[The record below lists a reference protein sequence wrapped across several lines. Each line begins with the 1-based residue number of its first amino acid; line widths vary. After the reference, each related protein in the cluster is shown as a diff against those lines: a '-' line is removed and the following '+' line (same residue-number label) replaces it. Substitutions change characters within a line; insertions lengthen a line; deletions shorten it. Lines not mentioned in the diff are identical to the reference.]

1 MREIARQRIAARPRA
16 RRPGRLWWKRAGSSE
31 GLRFGPGVT
40 VNGKPEPSGKRAET
54 CLARHAYYAAYTIVP
69 HVSVPGTPRRDM
81 NEEMGVTDS
90 CTVNSKSR
98 PGHMYCLDCDPRV
111 CTMRVQTKTRGA
123 YSVQYLELAS
133 PSIFAEGGIV
143 RPPLLSAVK
152 CPRQRVTSVQKAA
165 ELKSISGKIAT
176 RHSQRYPAA
185 GPTRHDCC
193 CGKQGGC
200 SIRELHGSSLH
211 LSCV

>member
-1 MREIARQRIAARPRA
+1 M
-16 RRPGRLWWKRAGSSE
+16 
-31 GLRFGPGVT
+31 
-40 VNGKPEPSGKRAET
+40 NGKPEPSGKRAET

-133 PSIFAEGGIV
+133 PSIFAEGGHRQTSPSFGRQMPKTACDV
-143 RPPLLSAVK
+143 RTESGRAEVNQRKDCDETFSAIPCSWADPP
-152 CPRQRVTSVQKAA
+152 
-165 ELKSISGKIAT
+165 
-176 RHSQRYPAA
+176 
-185 GPTRHDCC
+185 
-193 CGKQGGC
+193 
-200 SIRELHGSSLH
+200 
-211 LSCV
+211 